1 MEAPRGVELTGTNGR
16 GTIHHASHATRPHPR
31 TTGSTWSRNAEHE
44 TSRPSSGSRTVT
56 RNHPPPAGGK
66 NNRRFAAAM
75 AQVRRPVPFRTRKL
89 RPGTAMVLHPRG
101 CGRVARRR
109 IHRQGPPVEHHAPG
123 GPRIS
128 APTPPVHHVLPLR
141 VVAMRS
147 QCATHH
153 PLFVVHCSLFTVHCS
168 LSVGHWSL
176 WGYRPKCVS
185 CPYRHRMV
193 RTHGSA
199 APGAFKLT

>member
-1 MEAPRGVELTGTNGR
+1 MVTKRGTRNIASILRFPDRHPEPSPAPR
-16 GTIHHASHATRPHPR
+16 
-31 TTGSTWSRNAEHE
+31 
-44 TSRPSSGSRTVT
+44 
-56 RNHPPPAGGK
+56 GGK

-128 APTPPVHHVLPLR
+128 APTPPVHHPTNTTGLWDRNPRQSRRRTEPGVLRPPPATKRHSPMPLTHEHRRVYVGDYAMLSWIDEPNRQVTVAR
-141 VVAMRS
+141 VVYARRDL
-147 QCATHH
+147 A
-153 PLFVVHCSLFTVHCS
+153 
-168 LSVGHWSL
+168 
-176 WGYRPKCVS
+176 S
-185 CPYRHRMV
+185 C
-193 RTHGSA
+193 TG
-199 APGAFKLT
+199 

>member
-1 MEAPRGVELTGTNGR
+1 MVTKR
-16 GTIHHASHATRPHPR
+16 GTRNIASILRFPDRHP
-31 TTGSTWSRNAEHE
+31 E
-44 TSRPSSGSRTVT
+44 PSPTPR
-56 RNHPPPAGGK
+56 GGK

-128 APTPPVHHVLPLR
+128 APTPPAHHVLPLR

-153 PLFVVHCSLFTVHCS
+153 PLFVVRCSLFVVHCSLFTVHC
-168 LSVGHWSL
+168 LLVTGHC
-176 WGYRPKCVS
+176 GVDRPNV
-185 CPYRHRMV
+185 CPVLIGIGWFGRM
-193 RTHGSA
+193 A
-199 APGAFKLT
+199 APLLVPSS